1 MKELTEVQKEK
12 TITDLYRI
20 VLTKNS
26 VYLWEQEKGESILLM
41 ASSDILLLQKSYYSF
56 IGFIESN
63 ADTEDTKEK
72 VMFVDLYE
80 QVLIAQDAV
89 IELMEQKIE
98 LQKHLNSTDERIIKW
113 EKKVK
118 ELKNKID
125 NIEEDIAKESGYEK
139 EDNTIQI
146 TNKK

>member
-41 ASSDILLLQKSYYSF
+41 ASSDIILLQKSYYSF

-63 ADTEDTKEK
+63 ADTEDTKNK
-72 VMFVDLYE
+72 
-80 QVLIAQDAV
+80 LIG
-89 IELMEQKIE
+89 ITIF
-98 LQKHLNSTDERIIKW
+98 ER
-113 EKKVK
+113 
-118 ELKNKID
+118 LKN
-125 NIEEDIAKESGYEK
+125 S
-139 EDNTIQI
+139 QF
-146 TNKK
+146 